1 MTVLSRRG
9 PVDRLQQQLF
19 GRRGAIT
26 WRDLIAANLGVA
38 GTTFVLT
45 LLSGA
50 GIAVG
55 FLGGT
60 IVTGLLNWG
69 AIFLQVRARSSAELA
84 RDSVVFEL
92 IRAWDETDRL
102 REHLGQAPLPHRSL
116 DDIRLNREQSEVP
129 TP

>member
-26 WRDLIAANLGVA
+26 WRDLLAFNLGVV
-38 GTTFVLT
+38 GTTFVLVW
-45 LLSGA
+45 LSGA

-55 FLGGT
+55 FLAGT
-60 IVTGLLNWG
+60 IVTGLLTWRTITG
-69 AIFLQVRARSSAELA
+69 QASELYTAELA
-84 RDSVVFEL
+84 RDSYGLEL
-92 IRAWDETDRL
+92 LSAWGQVDRL
-102 REHLGQAPLPHRSL
+102 REHLGQAPHPHPSL

-129 TP
+129 AP